1 MKITTTYLR
10 QVIKEEI
17 EKKLEEAGRP
27 SIAVDPIKGKIGV
40 RSLIEKSL
48 EIISSQPAGISY
60 DELEYW
66 LFQNHNVGDDDWISG
81 IIAHALESR
90 QLAKYYDEE
99 THSFSSR

>member
-17 EKKLEEAGRP
+17 EKNLEEAGRA

-40 RSLIEKSL
+40 RPLIKKSL

-66 LFQNHNVGDDDWISG
+66 LFQNHNVGDDDWLSEK
-81 IIAHALESR
+81 IAHALESQ